1 VQVEHLTVV
10 VCSYGYGCHPE
21 HSMNCFVQDVW
32 KQSRT
37 VVGVLS
43 NIRKYQRRTVKLWFG
58 NVRNIPEVAMTGTH
72 LEFPV

>member
-1 VQVEHLTVV
+1 M
-10 VCSYGYGCHPE
+10 S
-21 HSMNCFVQDVW
+21 CFVQDVW
-32 KQSRT
+32 KQNST

-43 NIRKYQRRTVKLWFG
+43 NIRKYPRRIIKLWFG

>member
-1 VQVEHLTVV
+1 M
-10 VCSYGYGCHPE
+10 SF
-21 HSMNCFVQDVW
+21 SVQDGW
-32 KQSRT
+32 KQNKK